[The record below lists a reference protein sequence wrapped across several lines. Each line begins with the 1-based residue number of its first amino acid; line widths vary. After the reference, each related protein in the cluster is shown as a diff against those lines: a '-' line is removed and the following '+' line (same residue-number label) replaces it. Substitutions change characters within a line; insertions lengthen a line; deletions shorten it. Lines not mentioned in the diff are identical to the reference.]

1 LYFHTRNSST
11 KENKENYQGNPPW
24 KKGEFMM
31 FNATFYNISGIYL
44 ISWRSVLLVEETGVP
59 VETHQQTLS
68 QDVVSSK
75 PRHDRD
81 SNSQR

>member
-1 LYFHTRNSST
+1 MDVAIQNWQSRI
-11 KENKENYQGNPPW
+11 GNPPW

-59 VETHQQTLS
+59 VETHHQTLS